1 MKIINILKGSK
12 PGVSCELFPPKQ
24 GSQLA
29 NALEIV
35 DTIAEQKPSFISV
48 PGKRWLWR
56 QRYTSA
62 AFLPWRILPASMRM
76 IRESNPC

>member
-1 MKIINILKGSK
+1 MKIINLLKGTK

-48 PGKRWLWR
+48 
-56 QRYTSA
+56 T
-62 AFLPWRILPASMRM
+62 
-76 IRESNPC
+76 